1 MARRKF
7 LPGKSHGWRS
17 VVGYSPSGRKESDTT
32 ERLHSLIPKS
42 SDSFTLPLKT
52 PCESQSVTCSV
63 VSESL
68 QSHGLTVAHQ
78 ASLSMEFSR
87 QEYWN
92 G

>member
-1 MARRKF
+1 M
-7 LPGKSHGWRS
+7 
-17 VVGYSPSGRKESDTT
+17 VGYSPWGGKESDTS
-32 ERLHSLIPKS
+32 ERLHSLIHTS
-42 SDSFTLPLKT
+42 SDSFTPPLKT

-63 VSESL
+63 VSDSL

-87 QEYWN
+87 REYWS